1 MEPPKLAP
9 TRAQHRVQEQASH
22 LQIMVVNLIR
32 RYHTADGA
40 LLAAM
45 LSLTC
50 VLIVSWAISMR

>member
-1 MEPPKLAP
+1 
-9 TRAQHRVQEQASH
+9 VQEQASH